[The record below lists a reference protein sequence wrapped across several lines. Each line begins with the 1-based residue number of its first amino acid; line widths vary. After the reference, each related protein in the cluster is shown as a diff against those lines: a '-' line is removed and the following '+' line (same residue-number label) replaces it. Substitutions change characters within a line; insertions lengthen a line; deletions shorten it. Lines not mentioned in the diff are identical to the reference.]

1 MKATHVAYGGLATD
15 AWTRGT
21 CSHPSG
27 AVGPQA

>member
-1 MKATHVAYGGLATD
+1 MKATRVACDGLATD
-15 AWTRGT
+15 AWTRDT